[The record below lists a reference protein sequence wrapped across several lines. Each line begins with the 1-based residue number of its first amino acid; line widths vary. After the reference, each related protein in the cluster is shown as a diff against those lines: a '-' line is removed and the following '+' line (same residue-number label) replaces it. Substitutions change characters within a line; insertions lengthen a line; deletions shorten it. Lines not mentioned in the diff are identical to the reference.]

1 MLKTTILLPTYNERE
16 NIGLVVP
23 EIFAAHPDISVT
35 VIDDNS
41 PDGTAAIVSE
51 LMKKYPRLD
60 LFSREK
66 KEGLGRAYL
75 AGIARA
81 LTTDTERI
89 ILMDADGSHGVE
101 YLAPILEASKT
112 HDLVIGSRYVAGG
125 SIEKWEPWRFA
136 LSRYGNLYAWILTGL
151 PVNDLTSGFQ
161 CFHASLLRKMDLKSI
176 HASGYA
182 FLIEMKFH
190 AIHGARGSVA
200 EVPIIF
206 KNRRGGESKIS
217 RHIIREGLMTP
228 LRLFPKRFSL

>member
-1 MLKTTILLPTYNERE
+1 MQKTTILLPTYNERE
-16 NIGLVVP
+16 NIGLIVP
-23 EIFAAHPDISVT
+23 EIFAAHPDIFVT

-41 PDGTAAIVSE
+41 PDGTAEVVRE
-51 LMKKYPRLD
+51 LMKTYPRLD
-60 LFSREK
+60 LYFREK

-75 AGIARA
+75 AGIERT
-81 LTTDTERI
+81 LKTDAERI

-101 YLAPILEASKT
+101 YLAPILRASES
-112 HDLVIGSRYVAGG
+112 HDLVIGSRYVKGG

-136 LSRYGNLYAWILTGL
+136 LSRYGNLYAWLLTGL

-161 CFHASLLRKMDLKSI
+161 CFKTALLRKMDLKSI

-190 AIHGARGSVA
+190 AIHGAKASVV